1 MRAVRAFVIGVG
13 AAYFFDPR
21 LGKGRRTVVRDR
33 GLKELRRLAR
43 LAEGKTRFVKGKAQ
57 GVYARG
63 RRLVTPREPASD
75 DSVVEQ
81 RIRSEAFRDL
91 EVDARDVDVEVSDG
105 VAKLSG
111 EVPDE
116 DAASEVVERVE
127 KVEGV
132 EEVVAT
138 LRASGGGV

>member
-1 MRAVRAFVIGVG
+1 MRALRAFVIGAG
-13 AAYFFDPR
+13 TAYFFDPD
-21 LGKGRRTVVRDR
+21 LGRGRRAVVRDR
-33 GLKELRRLAR
+33 GLKALRRLAR
-43 LAEGKTRFVKGKAQ
+43 LAEGKTTFVAGKAQ

-63 RRLVTPREPASD
+63 RRLVAPREPASD
-75 DSVVEQ
+75 FVVEQ

-91 EVDARDVDVEVSDG
+91 EVAARDIDVEVSDG
-105 VAKLSG
+105 VVKLSG

-116 DAASEVVERVE
+116 DAASEVVGRVE

-138 LRASGGGV
+138 LRASGGDG